1 MKSGD
6 KEGEIV
12 IPVIAKELHVNAV
25 PVSTGGVR
33 IIKRLVGNEE
43 SIEQELRK
51 GTVVRVERQWIVTEE
66 VHISRREEKSVIR
79 RNLFFNEKRLA
90 SSDSINRSP
99 KSS

>member
-12 IPVIAKELHVNAV
+12 IPVIAEELHVNAV

-43 SIEQELRK
+43 PIEQELCK
-51 GTVVRVERQWIVTEE
+51 GTVVQVERQWIATEE
-66 VHISRREEKSVIR
+66 VHISRREEKICHQ
-79 RNLFFNEKRLA
+79 EKLVLQREEV
-90 SSDSINRSP
+90 SFERFD
-99 KSS
+99 KSEPQK